1 MGKYLRTYKQYPPG
15 SLLVTKNYSLIKR
28 FWYWIRRKR
37 RPYNFLYILPTKADI
52 TISKL
57 DLLLNDYFLFIP
69 KKPYNKK
76 EQRQLEILAGSCKTT
91 EDYFAVIN
99 IIRPNTVDDNKDL
112 DQLKD
117 NLYYTKYWLDE
128 EPFQNVELH
137 S

>member
-15 SLLVTKNYSLIKR
+15 SLLVTKNYSLIER

-76 EQRQLEILAGSCKTT
+76 EQRQLEILASSCKTT

>member
-15 SLLVTKNYSLIKR
+15 SLLVTKNYSLLKR
-28 FWYWIRRKR
+28 FWYWLLRKR
-37 RPYNFLYILPTKADI
+37 RPYNFLYILPTKADL
-52 TISKL
+52 TLSKF
-57 DLLLNDYFLFIP
+57 DLLFNDYFLFIP
-69 KKPYNKK
+69 KKQYNKK
-76 EQRQLEILAGSCKTT
+76 EQKQLEILARSCKTT

-117 NLYYTKYWLDE
+117 NPYYTKYWLDE

>member
-15 SLLVTKNYSLIKR
+15 SLLVTKNYSLLKR

-37 RPYNFLYILPTKADI
+37 RPYNFLYILPTAADL
-52 TISKL
+52 TLSKI
-57 DLLLNDYFLFIP
+57 DLLLNDYFLFVP

-76 EQRQLEILAGSCKTT
+76 EQKQLEILAGSCKTT

-99 IIRPNTVDDNKDL
+99 IIRPNTIDDSKDL

-117 NLYYTKYWLDE
+117 NPYYTKYWLDE

>member
-15 SLLVTKNYSLIKR
+15 TLLVTKNYGLLHR

-69 KKPYNKK
+69 KKLYNKK
-76 EQRQLEILAGSCKTT
+76 EQRQLEVLAGSCKTT

-99 IIRPNTVDDNKDL
+99 IVRPNTIDDNKDL

-117 NLYYTKYWLDE
+117 NPYYTKYWLDE

>member
-15 SLLVTKNYSLIKR
+15 SLLVTKNYSLLKR

-37 RPYNFLYILPTKADI
+37 RPYNFLYILPTTADL
-52 TISKL
+52 TLSKI
-57 DLLLNDYFLFIP
+57 DLLFNDYFLFVP

-76 EQRQLEILAGSCKTT
+76 EQKQLEILAGSCKTT

-99 IIRPNTVDDNKDL
+99 IIRPNTIDDSKNL

-117 NLYYTKYWLDE
+117 NPYYTKYWLDE